1 MSFDLKVDD
10 YPLLIDSIN
19 WELDLLEELG
29 WDTTPRYYRLLHI
42 KKKIQ
47 AFNKHAPEVHKR
59 TTSFIPRLRLSKL
72 KPPSREFPY
81 YFSENGVTV
90 WLNKEQYWDLRKAFL
105 GKAKEGDPAALKRLE
120 GFGPLPKK

>member
-1 MSFDLKVDD
+1 MSLDLKVDD

-29 WDTTPRYYRLLHI
+29 WDTTPRYYRLLRI

-47 AFNKHAPEVHKR
+47 AFNKHAPEVNKR

-81 YFSENGVTV
+81 YF
-90 WLNKEQYWDLRKAFL
+90 
-105 GKAKEGDPAALKRLE
+105 LKRLE
-120 GFGPLPKK
+120 GFATFQESKFATSNF

>member
-1 MSFDLKVDD
+1 MHLNLKTND
-10 YPLLIDSIN
+10 YSLLIDSIH

-29 WDTTPRYYRLLHI
+29 YESSPRFKRLVEIQKH
-42 KKKIQ
+42 IQ
-47 AFNKHAPEVHKR
+47 AFVDDVPGRQKR
-59 TTSFIPRLRLSKL
+59 LGSFIPRLRLSKQ

-90 WLNKEQYWDLRKAFL
+90 WLNQKQYWDLRKAFL
-105 GKAKEGDPAALKRLE
+105 GQAKEGDPVALKRLQ